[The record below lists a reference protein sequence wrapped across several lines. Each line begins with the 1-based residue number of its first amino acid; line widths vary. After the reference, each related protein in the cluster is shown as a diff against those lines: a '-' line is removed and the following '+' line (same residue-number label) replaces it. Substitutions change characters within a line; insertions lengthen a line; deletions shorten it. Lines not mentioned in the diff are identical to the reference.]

1 MSGARVRPPAYGPAV
16 RSAFGAVLAVALVAG
31 GIFALQKLVPPER
44 DSPAVVADPNDTF
57 TLPPASPTRAAPP
70 TPTPS
75 PSATPEPS
83 PSATPP
89 ATAAPVPSPTAAARP
104 AITVLN
110 NSRVSGLAA
119 KAARDFQRGG
129 WRIAGTG
136 NLRGRTP
143 QTTVYYSP
151 GQQAAAAELRRQ
163 FPAVKAMAPRY
174 AGLPGAGGLTVVVT
188 RDYPH

>member
-31 GIFALQKLVPPER
+31 GILALQKLVPPER

-57 TLPPASPTRAAPP
+57 TLPGASPTAAPP
-70 TPTPS
+70 SS
-75 PSATPEPS
+75 PSATAKPS
-83 PSATPP
+83 PSVTPSATS
-89 ATAAPVPSPTAAARP
+89 APVTSPTAAARP

-110 NSRVSGLAA
+110 NSRVTGLAA
-119 KAARDFQRGG
+119 KAARDFERGG

-143 QTTVYYSP
+143 ETTVYYSP

-174 AGLPGAGGLTVVVT
+174 AGLPGGSGLTVVVT